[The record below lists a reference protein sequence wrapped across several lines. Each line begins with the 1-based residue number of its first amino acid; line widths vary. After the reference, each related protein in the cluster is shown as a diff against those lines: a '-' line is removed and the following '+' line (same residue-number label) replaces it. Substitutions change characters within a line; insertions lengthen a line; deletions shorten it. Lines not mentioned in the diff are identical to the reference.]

1 MAEQTIEFDIK
12 NVTKQFMIKRKKIQ
26 ALSEINLQIRKNE
39 FVAILGTSG
48 CGKST
53 LLRMLCG
60 LDKPTTGNILSGGLA
75 VTGPGP
81 DRGMVFQAYTLFPW
95 MTNLDNVAYGL
106 KQKKLPKNEC
116 YEKAQEFIDVVGL
129 NGFEDAYPKALS
141 GGMKQRVA
149 LARALANN
157 PQSLLLD
164 EPFGALDMQTRGTMQ
179 ELTLQIWSR
188 YPKTVV
194 MVTHDIE
201 EAVFMADRVIVMNS
215 HPGSIKEILNIE
227 LPRPRGYEIKNH
239 PKFIEYKRYATQLIY
254 EESLK
259 SDMELQEG

>member
-1 MAEQTIEFDIK
+1 MGEQLIEFDIRG
-12 NVTKQFMIKRKKIQ
+12 VTKQYVIKRKKFL
-26 ALSEINLQIRKNE
+26 ALDEIDLQIKKNE

-60 LDKPTTGNILSGGLA
+60 LETPTTGHISSNGRMI
-75 VTGPGP
+75 TGPGP

-95 MTNLDNVAYGL
+95 MTNIDNVAYGL
-106 KQKKLPKNEC
+106 KQKKMPEAQC
-116 YEKAQEFIDVVGL
+116 YEKAQEFMDIVGL

-149 LARALANN
+149 IARALANN
-157 PQSLLLD
+157 PDSLLLD
-164 EPFGALDMQTRGTMQ
+164 EPFGALDTQTKSSMH
-179 ELTLQIWSR
+179 ELILEIWSK

-194 MVTHDIE
+194 MVTHDVE
-201 EAVFMADRVIVMNS
+201 EAVFLADRIVVMNS
-215 HPGSIKEILNIE
+215 QPGSVKEIINVDI
-227 LPRPRGYEIKNH
+227 PRPRHLEIKIS
-239 PKFIEYKRYATQLIY
+239 PRFIEYKRHATQLIY

-259 SDMELQEG
+259 TEMEIEE